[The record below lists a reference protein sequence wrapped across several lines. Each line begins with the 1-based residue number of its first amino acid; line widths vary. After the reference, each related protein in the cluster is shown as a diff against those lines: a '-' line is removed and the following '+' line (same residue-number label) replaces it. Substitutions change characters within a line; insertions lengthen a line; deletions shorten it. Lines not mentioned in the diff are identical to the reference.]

1 MLKLSRAD
9 LVLTALGAVG
19 LTAIVALHESAFPL
33 ALVEMEVTREGAV
46 ARATEF
52 VEELGADLDDFRQ
65 AAIFSGD
72 SEALNFLQRTVG
84 DEEAGRWA
92 REEVPV
98 WRWDVRWFKP
108 LDAEEWLAEV
118 GVDGEV
124 VAFRHVVEEAAAGAD
139 LEEPAAR
146 ATAEDF
152 LRARG
157 WDLSRLEAVS
167 ASADRKDNRTDHLFV
182 WKVRGTDIVWR
193 PDNDQAGTGYARL
206 SVRVLGDEVG
216 GYVRSMRV
224 PEEFSRELQGVLSVG
239 SLLAVGSIVLTVLLA
254 LAGMGI
260 AIARYRT
267 GNIEWRVAIIC
278 GAIVGLMFAIYTA
291 SSWPNVLFS
300 YQTQIGWPVFVG
312 MSVLALT
319 LSAVFYTVFVMF
331 PTAAGESM
339 ARDYFPAS
347 IDGFADAVRGKI
359 FNRHFGAAALRG
371 YALAAALLGFL
382 TGFYW
387 FAQRYLG
394 AWLPAEGPYSEIFN
408 NLYPFLTPLTISLVA
423 AISEET
429 IYRLFGIS
437 LFKKLSGSTAVALLI
452 PAAIWAF
459 GHSNYPVFPVYI
471 RGIELTIVGTLFGI
485 AFLRFGLVTCIV
497 AHYVIDAVALG
508 LPLVTSGNS
517 TYLVSGL
524 TIIGLALL
532 PGVVG
537 LVAGR
542 DRPDPPLAAAHT

>member
-1 MLKLSRAD
+1 MLKLSRSD

-19 LTAIVALHESAFPL
+19 LTAVVALYASAFPL
-33 ALVEMEVTREGAV
+33 ALVEMEVTRAGAV
-46 ARATEF
+46 ASATEF
-52 VEELGADLDDFRQ
+52 VEELEADLSDFRQ

-72 SEALNFLQRTVG
+72 SEALTFLQRTVG

-98 WRWDVRWFKP
+98 WRWDIRWFKP
-108 LDAEEWLAEV
+108 LEAEEWLAEV

-124 VAFRHVVEEAAAGAD
+124 VAFRHVVEEAAEGAD
-139 LEEPAAR
+139 LEEAEAR
-146 ATAEDF
+146 AIAEDF
-152 LRARG
+152 LRTRD
-157 WDLSRLEAVS
+157 WDLARLEAVS

-182 WKVRGTDIVWR
+182 WKVRGTDVVWR
-193 PDNDQAGTGYARL
+193 PGDAQAGTGYARL
-206 SVRVLGDEVG
+206 SVRVLGSEVG

-267 GNIEWRVAIIC
+267 GNIEWRVAITC

-291 SSWPNVLFS
+291 SSWPNILFS

-312 MSVLALT
+312 LSVLALT
-319 LSAVFYTVFVMF
+319 LSAAFYTVFVMF

-347 IDGFADAVRGKI
+347 LDGFADAVRGKI
-359 FNRHFGAAALRG
+359 FNRQFGAAALRG

-437 LFKKLSGSTAVALLI
+437 LFKRLSGSTAVALVI

-471 RGIELTIVGTLFGI
+471 RGIELTIVGTFFGI
-485 AFLRFGLVTCIV
+485 AFLRYGLVTCIV
-497 AHYVIDAVALG
+497 AHYVIDTIALG
-508 LPLVTSGNS
+508 LPLITSGNS

-524 TIIGLALL
+524 TVIGLALL

-537 LVAGR
+537 FFAGR
-542 DRPDPPLAAAHT
+542 ERPGPPPVAVGT

>member
-1 MLKLSRAD
+1 MLKLSRSD
-9 LVLTALGAVG
+9 LILTVLGVLG
-19 LTAIVALHESAFPL
+19 LTVVVALYQSAFPL
-33 ALVEMEVTREGAV
+33 ALVEMEVTREEAV
-46 ARATEF
+46 ANATEF
-52 VEELGADLDDFRQ
+52 VEGLGAEFDDFRH

-72 SEALNFLQRTVG
+72 SEALTFLQRNVG
-84 DEEAGRWA
+84 DEEAWRWA

-98 WRWDVRWFKP
+98 WRWDIRWFRP

-118 GVDGEV
+118 GVDGQV
-124 VAFRHVVEEAAAGAD
+124 VAFRHIVEEAADGAD
-139 LEEPAAR
+139 LDERAAR
-146 ATAEDF
+146 TRAEDF

-157 WDLSRLEAVS
+157 WNLSQLEAVS

-193 PDNDQAGTGYARL
+193 PDDAQAGTGYARL

-224 PEEFSRELQGVLSVG
+224 PEEFSRQLQGVLSVG
-239 SLLAVGSIVLTVLLA
+239 SLLAVGSMVLAVLLA
-254 LAGMGI
+254 LAAMGI

-267 GNIEWRVAIIC
+267 GNIEWRVAITC
-278 GAIVGLMFAIYTA
+278 GAIVGIMFAIYTA
-291 SSWPNVLFS
+291 TSWPNVLFS

-312 MSVLALT
+312 MSLLALT
-319 LSAVFYTVFVMF
+319 LTAVFYTVFVMF

-339 ARDYFPAS
+339 ARDHFPAS
-347 IDGFADAVRGKI
+347 IEGFADAVRGKI
-359 FNRHFGAAALRG
+359 FNRRFASAALRG

-437 LFKKLSGSTAVALLI
+437 LFKKLSGSTAVALI
-452 PAAIWAF
+452 VPAAIWAF

-471 RGIELTIVGTLFGI
+471 RGIEFTIAGVLFGI
-485 AFLRFGLVTCIV
+485 AFLHYGLVTCIV

-508 LPLVTSGNS
+508 MPLVTSGNS

-524 TIIGLALL
+524 AIIGLALL
-532 PGVVG
+532 PG
-537 LVAGR
+537 LVAFFAGR
-542 DRPDPPLAAAHT
+542 KRPGPMVAAPT

>member
-1 MLKLSRAD
+1 MLKLSRSD

-19 LTAIVALHESAFPL
+19 LAVVVLLYQSAVPL
-33 ALVEMEVTREGAV
+33 ALVEMDVTREEAV
-46 ARATEF
+46 ANATEF
-52 VEELGADLDDFRQ
+52 IEGLGAELGDFRR

-72 SEALNFLQRTVG
+72 SEALIFLQRNVG

-98 WRWDVRWFKP
+98 WRWDIRWFRP

-124 VAFRHVVEEAAAGAD
+124 VAFRHVVEEAADGAD
-139 LEEPAAR
+139 LDEPAAR
-146 ATAEDF
+146 ARAEAF
-152 LRARG
+152 VRGRG
-157 WDLSRLEAVS
+157 WDLSQLEAVS

-182 WKVRGTDIVWR
+182 WKVRGTDIAWR
-193 PDNDQAGTGYARL
+193 PDDAQAGTGYARV

-224 PEEFSRELQGVLSVG
+224 PEEFSRELQGELSVG

-267 GNIEWRVAIIC
+267 GNIEWRVAITC
-278 GAIVGLMFAIYTA
+278 GVIVGTMFAVYTA
-291 SSWPNVLFS
+291 TSWPNVLFS
-300 YQTQIGWPVFVG
+300 YQTQVGWPVFIGV
-312 MSVLALT
+312 SVLALT
-319 LSAVFYTVFVMF
+319 LGAVFYTVFVMF

-339 ARDYFPAS
+339 ARDHFPAS
-347 IDGFADAVRGKI
+347 IHGFADAVRGKI
-359 FNRHFGAAALRG
+359 FNRQFGAAALRG
-371 YALAAALLGFL
+371 YALAATLLGFL

-387 FAQRYLG
+387 FAQRYMG

-408 NLYPFLTPLTISLVA
+408 NLFPFLTPLTISLVA

-437 LFKKLSGSTAVALLI
+437 LFKKLSGSTTVALI
-452 PAAIWAF
+452 VPAAIWAF

-471 RGIELTIVGTLFGI
+471 RGIELTIAGVLFGI
-485 AFLRFGLVTCIV
+485 AFLHYGLVTCIV

-524 TIIGLALL
+524 AIIGLALV

-537 LVAGR
+537 FFAGR
-542 DRPDPPLAAAHT
+542 TRSGPVAAVHT